1 MKHTVY
7 LKIKIVTW
15 TLLFSFCLG
24 NGTGWALLPDS
35 DQSKGLM
42 PATQGLQ
49 PAKLVVLTPEEVD
62 AGYHLVKG
70 PFMRI
75 MFEGVTKVNST
86 QWQAFQAF
94 VVKYLLFFF
103 GGRDPYNLARLYNLD
118 GGDKKDQGKDGN
130 KGVVTPVV
138 NPNPVSQNSNTAK
151 QPLSKAEESF
161 VNAFTKAL
169 VSVFS
174 RRDVA
179 QNSNSDFFT
188 KGSFS
193 SETDKSLSKNSL
205 VYDYKSSDLNSFFV
219 TFMRELTSPRF
230 TQGSNIKDYST
241 TADVSKILS
250 FEEDISVRDVHSDL
264 SQVKINSDVKNLS
277 GIEVGTVFNE
287 GQLKDIATLRVNG
300 GGFFFTQNMIQE
312 LLQREAYQ
320 VSGDQVHLQSGE
332 EPSSTVD
339 SLKETNVKIDL
350 MRSLGGAYL
359 KITSFTALTGDSP
372 SIEESNLADESLLTN
387 DPPVVPSAA
396 NTFRELI
403 KKYPG
408 LSIHDM
414 NVKLIEGHLDLDQIG
429 EGYFISPLSWIETSE
444 PAPISSALSIAG

>member
-1 MKHTVY
+1 MKQTVY
-7 LKIKIVTW
+7 FKTKIVAW

-24 NGTGWALLPDS
+24 NGTGWALLQDS
-35 DQSKGLM
+35 SQSKGLI
-42 PATQGLQ
+42 PATQALQ
-49 PAKLVVLTPEEVD
+49 PAKLVEIDPNLKFYDGVYFRDLISDIQQLLRGMISRNVERE
-62 AGYHLVKG
+62 GG
-70 PFMRI
+70 PMVGLGNNKNF
-75 MFEGVTKVNST
+75 VNYWAKMLYSM
-86 QWQAFQAF
+86 A
-94 VVKYLLFFF
+94 VMIYKYKAQ
-103 GGRDPYNLARLYNLD
+103 NA
-118 GGDKKDQGKDGN
+118 N

-429 EGYFISPLSWIETSE
+429 EGYFISPLSWMETSE